1 MHKNVSV
8 ADVML
13 NDDGYLLDVVCVN
26 NSDHMPIGTVDS
38 SGINVNDLRVWWTGR
53 SIPASRS
60 ELRILLDS
68 LDIRDAKILLTKS
81 FGLSL
86 SDQYWIRNSG
96 SCVRWEDVNFFD
108 NGFSDDIGNILF
120 GKQMSGEIN
129 LSSPDNTSDGVLKK
143 RWKIISGK
151 RCLIKGGSQPF
162 FQEPFN
168 EVISSMLMDA
178 LGIDHAGYDLLW
190 IDDNP
195 YSVCE
200 DFIDGSTELVTAS
213 RLMSNASGDNLDSYR
228 DRFVSICMENGIDI
242 SGHMARMT
250 LIDHIMMNTDRHLG
264 NYGLIRDADTL
275 EWLGPAPIY
284 DTGTSLM
291 CRSSTERILASISHA
306 NDDMRMENRIF
317 TTDLDWLDVDAMFG
331 TLPRIEKLLHSASDE
346 YGSLEMT
353 SERADA
359 VLSLLRTR
367 MEGIEEML
375 L

>member
-1 MHKNVSV
+1 MIFQLMHRNVSV
-8 ADVML
+8 ADIGL
-13 NDDGYLLDVVCVN
+13 NDDGHLADLLRVH
-26 NSDHMPIGTVDS
+26 SPEHMPFARDA
-38 SGINVNDLRVWWTGR
+38 D
-53 SIPASRS
+53 
-60 ELRILLDS
+60 ELRDWWNGRAIPLGRDGLRTSLGRLGIGDPRALLAGS
-68 LDIRDAKILLTKS
+68 RA
-81 FGLSL
+81 LSL
-86 SDQYWIRNSG
+86 CDHYWIRTDPRE
-96 SCVRWEDVNFFD
+96 RWGDVNLFD
-108 NGFSDDIGNILF
+108 NGYSEDFGDLLF
-120 GKQMSGEIN
+120 GNGVDAGDEE
-129 LSSPDNTSDGVLKK
+129 SPDITTDGVLRK
-143 RWKIISGK
+143 RWKRIDG
-151 RCLIKGGSQPF
+151 RDCLIKGGNRSF
-162 FQEPFN
+162 MQEPFN
-168 EVISSMLMDA
+168 EVIASTIMDA

-213 RLMSNASGDNLDSYR
+213 RILSGVSGDNLDSYR

-250 LIDHIMMNTDRHLG
+250 LIDHVMMNTDRHLG

-275 EWLGPAPIY
+275 EWLGPAPVY

-291 CRSSTERILASISHA
+291 CRSSTERILASIPHA

-331 TLPRIEKLLHSASDE
+331 TLPRIEKLLHSASEE
-346 YGSLEMT
+346 YGSLDMT

-359 VLSLLRTR
+359 VLSLLKKR
-367 MEGIEEML
+367 MEGIDEML